1 MKPRPIMATITPT
14 IAVRLTGFFIAL
26 LLSASLFGHP
36 AMRKDPFPQEEK
48 IRTVMA
54 SEPWM
59 SLDWPDRNPNSICNY
74 IIAEISPDDDRAK
87 KLLAAVKAKKGEPM
101 YMWRPFAMYAF
112 VDGTS
117 ELVGLREEV
126 NRPFNKYDL
135 LYQLRM
141 PALQGGIV
149 AVLTPG
155 PWVRFYELRKSTQIV
170 PDPNELRKLR
180 EGAQAKA
187 DEAGMKLA
195 ICAAAEPCEDRLP
208 STGGK

>member
-1 MKPRPIMATITPT
+1 MKPRPIMTTIKPT
-14 IAVRLTGFFIAL
+14 SAVRLTGFFIAL

-48 IRTVMA
+48 TRTVMA
-54 SEPWM
+54 CEPWM

-87 KLLAAVKAKKGEPM
+87 KLLAAVKATHGEPNSK
-101 YMWRPFAMYAF
+101 WRPFTMYAF
-112 VDGTS
+112 VEGS
-117 ELVGLREEV
+117 VGVVSLREDV
-126 NRPFNKYDL
+126 KRPFNKYDL

-187 DEAGMKLA
+187 DEAGMMLA
-195 ICAAAEPCEDRLP
+195 ICEAAEPCEDQLRTP
-208 STGGK
+208 GGK